1 MWLLLEVYIIINFRV
16 RKISLNAR
24 KLVRTSILIKK
35 KKVAV
40 GQGITKELT
49 PTPSFLPFGTFYN
62 NEEAL
67 IKAVV
72 KNKINNETR
81 NKHPK
86 REEKQK

>member
-1 MWLLLEVYIIINFRV
+1 M
-16 RKISLNAR
+16 
-24 KLVRTSILIKK
+24 
-35 KKVAV
+35 AV
-40 GQGITKELT
+40 GQGITRELT

>member
-1 MWLLLEVYIIINFRV
+1 M
-16 RKISLNAR
+16 
-24 KLVRTSILIKK
+24 
-35 KKVAV
+35 AV

-81 NKHPK
+81 NKHP
-86 REEKQK
+86 REKKSRNKIVIIW